1 MQQWKGALEKTM
13 GKRFPG
19 MASRREDGGASTVRA
34 YDIFKRGRKG
44 ILIEQDKQPVLTFI

>member
-1 MQQWKGALEKTM
+1 M

-19 MASRREDGGASTVRA
+19 MTSRREDGGASTVRA

-44 ILIEQDKQPVLTFI
+44 ILMEQDK